1 MKRRLDNDVNDR
13 SSLLVLILDLNL
25 PAQTDFPAAGVVTR
39 SLRKRHT
46 TINLYL

>member
-25 PAQTDFPAAGVVTR
+25 PAQTDFPAAGVTR
-39 SLRKRHT
+39 PLRKRHT